1 MHSSLT
7 KLRRFFKNYGVLIMH
22 QDLKLIRISEVSNLT
37 TISKSHI
44 YTLARQ
50 GKFPKPRKISENTSV
65 WLESEILNWMEDKL
79 GITAGEVA

>member
-1 MHSSLT
+1 
-7 KLRRFFKNYGVLIMH
+7 MH

>member
-1 MHSSLT
+1 MKSS
-7 KLRRFFKNYGVLIMH
+7 KAVEMQKVLSGQNQI
-22 QDLKLIRISEVSNLT
+22 KLIRIAEVSNLT

>member
-1 MHSSLT
+1 MKSS
-7 KLRRFFKNYGVLIMH
+7 KAVEMQKVLSGQNQI
-22 QDLKLIRISEVSNLT
+22 KLIRIAEVSNLT
-37 TISKSHI
+37 TISKSHT